1 MPNNDLRPEDV
12 ALETLLDSASTRLRN
27 ILASMDGKETD
38 NVFRPVRCVEKDI
51 ENRPSVNGFIY
62 FTTDTKKIYCG
73 VADGE
78 YQMMGGSSGVY
89 YGSRQLTDDE
99 KYGDQV
105 FFSFT
110 PEEIDG
116 SALPAID
123 DLILNIPDG
132 GFYRVLQVSNTDI
145 QTQRLVIAGGGGSG
159 GGGGGGIT
167 NEGSLIVNFV
177 TPQYSST
184 LTGVEYYIDFDIIA
198 KDSAGDMIMDEGLAT
213 WKINGKQYSQ
223 KVYNGRNSFRVD
235 EYLDHTIEQ
244 NKIILVVNMTTGGSS
259 NTIVSKTW
267 YVTAINLSL
276 DWPWIYSEEEYRSG
290 ETFTL
295 RFTPYGNIDCDAHII
310 FDGNY
315 DAGSYYVESIP
326 ASKTGKSYTTNPMP
340 ALSYGSHSC
349 EIYLEALVNGETKK
363 TVPIKHEI
371 TFTRGGNSTIL
382 TVPYYSATVT
392 QYDTINIPFLVYDP
406 DSEKC
411 NVSFYVNDKRVS
423 GDSYD
428 RSLHYWPYTVTD
440 FGSLKLTIKSDNEDD
455 YKDIELVVNKLDL
468 DVSEASGA
476 AFSLKATNFSSNE
489 EIRNWNSNGVRLTFS
504 DNFDWKNGGLQFETK
519 ADGSVEKYISVRQG
533 TRMYINYKLF
543 EKFTTGSSG
552 GKNFK
557 FCFRAANCYDY
568 EAPVL
573 TCYDSHSKLGIRFD
587 AQKATFETPAN
598 QGFKTQYYENTYLE
612 VETEIWPNVP
622 DTPIPNTDAT
632 LPGDRFI
639 MIWVDGVPAG
649 VKAYNTNETLTQ
661 TQPQIIEIGSDLC
674 DVYVYV
680 AKAYERSLS
689 EDEHLNN
696 FIMDAPSANKM
707 MDRYRRNAILD
718 NRGDISYEKLVAAN
732 PECRAYLYDVPK
744 MTTSKDDKVKN
755 CVYDELW
762 RENNTLDNPYLHAE
776 GVQTYVQGTSS
787 AAYGVAAFNLR
798 SKFKTLTDKDGNE
811 LSGWM
816 VTEDALPIEIACT
829 KVNVASCENVNN
841 VVNQEWY
848 HRFQPYHDAHRRK
861 NPKCRDTMQFES
873 GVIFIKDNNPETN
886 YYDNDGKPNR
896 DGYLNANTF
905 LDTKD
910 YTTAPYYKQYAIG
923 NMGNDKKNSNVF
935 HDVDNYWALCV
946 EVADNQN
953 PEHWMTVPVNMS
965 QFDLEKPFHEFRYPD
980 GNDKAKD
987 DQKQAWIDFV
997 DWMCASNPKG
1007 GNADNILK
1015 ATAANVTADTYKK
1028 NVYFIKNS
1036 DGAYIKAVDNY
1047 DSSKTYYTI
1056 TGAARQDGDELINV
1070 LFDAYTFKG
1079 FDPPGYEGTANPS
1092 GISLKGVKETLYSTT
1107 KVITQQKTD
1116 ADGNPVL
1123 DDNGEFVMEEIYST
1137 VPYTHDT
1144 FEYRMAKMLSEC
1156 EDHLVMDSV
1165 MYHYLFIQRHT
1176 MVDNV
1181 AKNTFWST
1189 EDGIHWDLTKD
1200 YDNDTSDG
1208 NNNSGY
1214 LTFTYGL
1221 ECFDTLEDGSDIFNA
1236 SPSVWFNFTHG
1247 LPAAQKS
1254 LHKDLEGAGAWD
1266 AKAYLEECK
1275 RHQDK
1280 IPERCWIYDYIRKYI
1295 RPRRLG
1301 LDSNTYLERLEGGK
1315 KTHQRAQYET
1325 YQEFYLNSKYVAG
1338 SAFSQGTAADL
1349 RLNKD
1354 PSGVWDSANTLPMS
1368 FYIDCYST
1376 VYLGGQ
1382 LKTSPRLKR
1391 GQVWNAPVGEMIGAP
1406 NDATCYIFGPNML
1419 QTISGL
1425 HKLYPFYATMNTAS
1439 KLREIAFGSKEVNA
1453 EGKPYKNEKLKA
1465 PDIGSNAMLQKV
1477 QLWNSGIPSGLGDLD
1492 LSKAYQLKEVLLSG
1506 STTTTLTLAQGSTV
1520 HTLELNPLTTL
1531 TLTDLSYIT
1540 NLTMDEGIHDSITN
1554 MYIVNSP
1561 ALDPYTYR
1569 WAKQPQIDRYQLN
1582 DFHWTIANR
1591 EGYDPAADF
1600 TLDNNG
1606 KVTGIK
1612 ALDNLNDT
1620 NSKPKD
1626 GLTTATALT
1635 GKLTIDAPCTV
1646 DEYDIYKKYAKTYPN
1661 LIIEYGNNVGSGL
1674 NRAVEL
1680 IFMKSEEALE
1690 QHYRVLGSG
1699 EANGETIAHLISAN
1713 GPTGLAMQIPSR
1725 EPTAQHIYTFT
1736 GYWIDQDGKKY
1747 YNADDLNGKTP
1758 EAGATSFTVA
1768 IPTKNLTFYPEYITA
1783 PRTYPV
1789 KFYDWEGKI
1798 IPQEKVTITT
1808 VIDPTT
1814 GEQSQRETIE
1824 MVNEW
1829 PVAYGTKYD
1838 GPMRNYH
1845 YRDSNDLR
1853 DVERWA
1859 FQGWSQ
1865 NKYGDKEVK
1874 DPEYVDVTDMV
1885 VTNTVLLYGHYLK
1898 EDCTKVASRAEYFVS
1913 TNNNTEIMLSEDYYG
1928 KLSGKITIPSKAPDG
1943 TYYTR
1948 ISNMKHLV
1956 YGGVTHIYFL
1966 NDSRIETVCDSCFSN
1981 TGDVPASTV
1990 REIHLPNTVKHID
2003 NDAFSSLASLQV
2015 LNIPD
2020 SVTTLGSTLFQN
2032 YRGTGMQVEINELPS
2047 ALTSL
2052 GMGAFAGAGPNV
2064 KISKLPKGLTII
2076 PTYAFNGVPNVKIS
2090 QIGGSDGSGVT
2101 QIGTGA
2107 FENAGGGSWGDPL
2120 TRIEVHM
2127 SVTAIYAQAFL
2138 NYGKI
2143 ETAAFARYDA
2153 SNDGV
2158 YGATYSEMG
2167 LVGVSIEA
2175 LA

>member
-1 MPNNDLRPEDV
+1 MPNNNLRPEDV
-12 ALETLLDSASTRLRN
+12 ALETLLGSASTRLKN
-27 ILASMDGKETD
+27 ILAGMDGKETD

-73 VADGE
+73 VAEGK

-132 GFYRVLQVSNTDI
+132 GFYRVLQVNNTDI
-145 QTQRLVIAGGGGSG
+145 QTQRLVIAGGGGGGSG
-159 GGGGGGIT
+159 GSGGIT

-213 WKINGKQYSQ
+213 WKINGKQYTQ

-276 DWPWIYSEEEYRSG
+276 DWPWIYSEEEYRDG

-295 RFTPYGNIDCDAHII
+295 KFTPYGNIDCDAHII

-315 DAGSYYVESIP
+315 DEGSYYVENIP

-340 ALSYGSHSC
+340 SLSYGSHSC

-371 TFTRGGNSTIL
+371 TFVRGGTSTIL
-382 TVPYYSATVT
+382 TVPYYNATVT

-428 RSLHYWPYTVTD
+428 RSLQHWPYTVTD
-440 FGSLKLTIKSDNEDD
+440 FGSVKLTIKSDNEDD
-455 YKDIELVVNKLDL
+455 YHDIELVVNKLDL

-489 EIRNWNSNGVRLTFS
+489 EIRNWESNGVRLTFS
-504 DNFDWKNGGLQFETK
+504 ENFDWKNGGLQFETK
-519 ADGSVEKYISVRQG
+519 PDGSVEKYISVRQG

-543 EKFTTGSSG
+543 EKFTSGSSG

-622 DTPIPNTDAT
+622 DTPIPNTDAV

-649 VKAYNTNETLTQ
+649 VKAYNPNETLTQ
-661 TQPQIIEIGSDLC
+661 TQPKIIEIGSDLC

-732 PECRAYLYDVPK
+732 PECKAYLYEVPHV
-744 MTTSKDDKVKN
+744 TTSKDDKVKD
-755 CVYDELW
+755 CIYHELW
-762 RENNTLDNPYLHAE
+762 RNNNTLENPYLRAE

-798 SKFKTLTDKDGNE
+798 SKFKKLIDSEGNE
-811 LSGWM
+811 LEGWK
-816 VTEDALPIEIACT
+816 VTENALPIEVACT

-873 GVIFIKDNNPETN
+873 GVVFIKDNNPETN

-910 YTTAPYYKQYAIG
+910 YTIAPYYKQYAIG
-923 NMGNDKKNSNVF
+923 NMGNDKKNSDVF

-980 GNDKAKD
+980 GNDKAKE

-997 DWMCASNPKG
+997 AWMAASNPKG
-1007 GNADNILK
+1007 GNAEHILK
-1015 ATAANVTADTYKK
+1015 ATAANVDATTYKK
-1028 NVYFIKNS
+1028 NVYFIQDA
-1036 DGAYIKAVDNY
+1036 DGNYIKDIGDF

-1056 TGAARQDGDELINV
+1056 AGAARQDGDELINV
-1070 LFDAYTFKG
+1070 LFDSYTYKG
-1079 FDPPGYEGTANPS
+1079 FDPPGYEGAANPT
-1092 GISLKGVKETLYSTT
+1092 GISLKGVKETKYSTT
-1107 KVITQQKTD
+1107 KVISQQKLGP
-1116 ADGNPVL
+1116 DGQPEL
-1123 DDNGEFVMEEIYST
+1123 DEEGNFVMEEVYSV

-1144 FEYRMAKMLSEC
+1144 FDYRMAKMLSEC

-1200 YDNDTSDG
+1200 YDNDTADG

-1236 SPSVWFNFTHG
+1236 SPSVWFNFIHG

-1254 LHKDLEGAGAWD
+1254 LHKDLEGAGAWE

-1280 IPERCWIYDYIRKYI
+1280 IPERCWIYDYFRKYI

-1354 PSGVWDSANTLPMS
+1354 PRGVWNPNNILPMS

-1391 GQVWNAPVGEMIGAP
+1391 GQVWNAPVGQMIGSP

-1439 KLREIAFGSKEVNA
+1439 KLREIAFGS
-1453 EGKPYKNEKLKA
+1453 NEPGYYNSRLKA

-1477 QLWNSGIPSGLGDLD
+1477 QLWNSGITTGLGDLD
-1492 LSKAYQLKEVLLSG
+1492 LSKAYQMKEVYLSG

-1531 TLTDLSYIT
+1531 TLTDMSYIT

-1554 MYIVNSP
+1554 MYIINSP
-1561 ALDPYTYR
+1561 ALDQYTYR

-1582 DFHWTIANR
+1582 DFHWVIANR
-1591 EGYDPAADF
+1591 ADYDPTEDF
-1600 TLDNNG
+1600 TVDENG

-1612 ALDNLNDT
+1612 ALDNLNDE

-1635 GKLTIDAPCTV
+1635 GKLTVDAPCTI
-1646 DEYDIYKKYAKTYPN
+1646 DEYDIYCKYAKTYPN
-1661 LIIEYGNNVGSGL
+1661 LVIEYTSNVGSGL
-1674 NRAVEL
+1674 DRAVEL
-1680 IFMKSEEALE
+1680 IFMKNQGSTE

-1699 EANGETIAHLISAN
+1699 AADGATIAHLISAK
-1713 GPTGLAMQIPSR
+1713 GPTGIAMQVPSR
-1725 EPTAQHIYTFT
+1725 EPTQQNVYTFT

-1747 YNADDLNGKTP
+1747 YNVDDLNGKEP
-1758 EAGATSFTVA
+1758 EAGAISFTIA
-1768 IPTKNLTFYPEYITA
+1768 IPTKNLTFYPEYIDA

-1789 KFYDWEGKI
+1789 KFYDWDSKI
-1798 IPQEKVTITT
+1798 IPQEKVITST
-1808 VIDPTT
+1808 VIDPDT
-1814 GEQSQRETIE
+1814 GEEVEKTE
-1824 MVNEW
+1824 VVYVNEW
-1829 PVAYGTKYD
+1829 PVVYGQKYD
-1838 GPMRNYH
+1838 GPIRNYH
-1845 YRDSNDLR
+1845 YRDSSDLK
-1853 DVERWA
+1853 DIERWA

-1874 DPEYVDVTDMV
+1874 DPDYVDLNNLI

-1898 EDCTKVASRAEYFVS
+1898 EDCTRVASKAEYFVS
-1913 TNNNTEIMLSEDYYG
+1913 SNNNTTISLAPEYYG
-1928 KLSGKITIPSKAPDG
+1928 KLAGKITIPSQAADK
-1943 TYYTR
+1943 TYYTA
-1948 ISNMKHLV
+1948 ISNMRHAI
-1956 YGGVTHIYFL
+1956 YGGVTHIFFL
-1966 NDSRIETVCDSCFSN
+1966 NDSRIEVVEKDCFNN
-1981 TGDVPASTV
+1981 TGTDIPDGTV
-1990 REIHLPNTVKHID
+1990 REIRLPETVKRIGES
-2003 NDAFSSLASLQV
+2003 AFSSLRSLQK
-2015 LNIPD
+2015 LNLPD
-2020 SVTTLGSTLFQN
+2020 GLEVIGATAFQS
-2032 YRGTGMQVEINELPS
+2032 YRGPGMQVEINELPAS
-2047 ALTSL
+2047 LTSI

-2064 KISKLPKGLTII
+2064 YITKLPKGISQI
-2076 PTYAFNGVPNVKIS
+2076 PGYAFSGTPNVKIWQFGS
-2090 QIGGSDGSGVT
+2090 SDGTSKLTSISQNAFSG
-2101 QIGTGA
+2101 
-2107 FENAGGGSWGDPL
+2107 AGKGSMGDQV
-2120 TRIEVHM
+2120 TRIEVYG
-2127 SVTAIYAQAFL
+2127 SVEKIYAEAFKD
-2138 NYGKI
+2138 YGHI
-2143 ETAAFARYDA
+2143 EAAVFAKYDA

-2167 LVGVSIEA
+2167 LAGVS
-2175 LA
+2175 LDVLV

>member
-315 DAGSYYVESIP
+315 DAGSYYIENIP

-504 DNFDWKNGGLQFETK
+504 ENFDWKNGGLQFETK

-568 EAPVL
+568 SAEVL
-573 TCYDSHSKLGIRFD
+573 KCYDSHSKLGIRFD

-639 MIWVDGVPAG
+639 MIWVDGIPAG

-744 MTTSKDDKVKN
+744 MTTSKDDKVKG
-755 CVYDELW
+755 CVYNELW

-776 GVQTYVQGTSS
+776 DVQTYVQGTSS

-811 LSGWM
+811 LSGWQ
-816 VTEDALPIEIACT
+816 VTEEALPIEIACT

-861 NPKCRDTMQFES
+861 NPKARDTMQFES
-873 GVIFIKDNNPETN
+873 GVIFIKDNNKETN

-923 NMGNDKKNSNVF
+923 NMGNDKKNVNVF
-935 HDVDNYWALCV
+935 HDTENYWALCV

-953 PEHWMTVPVNMS
+953 PEHWMTVPINMS

-1007 GNADNILK
+1007 GNANNILK

-1028 NVYFIKNS
+1028 NVYFIQNA
-1036 DGAYIKAVDNY
+1036 DGAYVKAVDNY

-1056 TGAARQDGDELINV
+1056 AGAAQQEGDELINV

-1079 FDPPGYEGTANPS
+1079 FDPPGYEGATNPS

-1123 DDNGEFVMEEIYST
+1123 DDNGEFVMEEVYST

-1236 SPSVWFNFTHG
+1236 SPSVWFNFVHG

-1266 AKAYLEECK
+1266 AKTYLEECK

-1354 PSGVWDSANTLPMS
+1354 PSGVWDPTNILPMS

-1391 GQVWNAPVGEMIGAP
+1391 GQIWNAPVGEMIGAP

-1439 KLREIAFGSKEVNA
+1439 KLREIAFGSKEAGYYNA
-1453 EGKPYKNEKLKA
+1453 KLKA

-1477 QLWNSGIPSGLGDLD
+1477 QLWNSGITTGLGDLD

-1591 EGYDPAADF
+1591 EGYDPAEDF

-1646 DEYDIYKKYAKTYPN
+1646 DEYNIYKKYAKTYPN

-1680 IFMKSEEALE
+1680 IFMKSEGALE

-1699 EANGETIAHLISAN
+1699 EAEGETIAHLISAN

-1874 DPEYVDVTDMV
+1874 DPEYVDVTDMI

-2064 KISKLPKGLTII
+2064 KISKLPKGLAII